1 MKELMLGN
9 EAVARG
15 AYEAGVRVAVAYPG
29 TPSTEITE
37 NMAKY
42 SKDEVY
48 CEWAPNEKVAL
59 EVAIGAS
66 MGGARAICCM
76 KHVGVNVAADPLF
89 TAAYTGVRGGLVLV
103 AADDPGMHS
112 SQNEQDSR
120 FYARSAHVPMLEPAD
135 SAECREYVMRAFE
148 ISEKYDTPVMLR
160 LVTRIAHARSLVEE
174 GVRQEIPLK
183 DYEKD
188 IKKYVMMPGN
198 AKGRHVVVEAR
209 EKKLEEE
216 IDALG
221 FNRVEMA
228 DTKVGV
234 VCSGSAYQYVKEAL
248 PNASVLKL
256 GMVYPLPEKLIRDF
270 ASKVDQLLVVEELEP
285 FFEDAIK
292 AMGIPCSGKDKTGL
306 QGELFVRKVG
316 RLFGGEAD
324 CGPAET
330 QGVPMRPP
338 VLCPG
343 CPHRAVFYVLKK
355 LGLTVAA
362 DIGCYTLG
370 AMPPL
375 AAVDSVVCM
384 GASIGMAL
392 GLEKARGRD
401 FAKKT
406 VAVIGDSTFVH
417 SGITGLVDMVYNQGH
432 STVIIVDNSTTGMTG
447 HQPNPTTGFN
457 VRGEIAPQL
466 DVVKLCEAIG
476 VPSVRVVDP
485 FDMKELEQTIMEE
498 SEKDVPSVIIARR
511 PCALLVK
518 KKTAPCAIN
527 TDKCRKCGMCMK
539 IGCPAILKAEN
550 GQVSIDASLCN
561 GCGLCKEM
569 CHFGAIEGGE
579 R

>member
-221 FNRVEMA
+221 VNRVEMA

-485 FDMKELEQTIMEE
+485 FNMKELEQTIMEE

>member
-120 FYARSAHVPMLEPAD
+120 FYARSAHVPMLESAD

-221 FNRVEMA
+221 FNRMEMA

-485 FDMKELEQTIMEE
+485 FNMKELEQTIMEE

>member
-216 IDALG
+216 IDALSC
-221 FNRVEMA
+221 NRVEMA

-485 FDMKELEQTIMEE
+485 FNMKELEQTIMEE

>member
-174 GVRQEIPLK
+174 GARQEIPLK

-198 AKGRHVVVEAR
+198 AKGRHIVVEAR

-216 IDALG
+216 MDTLG

-292 AMGIPCSGKDKTGL
+292 AMGIPCSGKNKTGL

-485 FDMKELEQTIMEE
+485 FNMKELEQTIVEE

>member
-228 DTKVGV
+228 DTEVGV

-485 FDMKELEQTIMEE
+485 FNMKKLEQTIMEE

>member
-1 MKELMLGN
+1 MKELLLGN

-15 AYEAGVRVAVAYPG
+15 AYEAGVRVSVAYPG

-37 NMAKY
+37 NMANF

-66 MGGARAICCM
+66 MGGARAMCCM

-89 TAAYTGVRGGLVLV
+89 TAAYTGVRGGLVLI

-120 FYARSAHVPMLEPAD
+120 FYARSAHIPMLEPSD
-135 SAECREYVMRAFE
+135 SAECKEFIGRAFE
-148 ISEKYDTPVMLR
+148 ISEAYDTPVMLR
-160 LVTRIAHARSLVEE
+160 LVTRIAHARSLVEIGE
-174 GVRQEIPLK
+174 RKEVALK
-183 DYEKD
+183 EYEKD
-188 IKKYVMMPGN
+188 ARKYVMMPGY

-209 EKKLEEE
+209 ENKLKDE
-216 IDALG
+216 IDSLNL
-221 FNRVEMA
+221 NRIEYA
-228 DTKVGV
+228 DKKMGI

-256 GMVYPLPEKLIRDF
+256 GMVYPLPEQLIREF
-270 ASKVDQLLVVEELEP
+270 AANVEELVVVEELEP

-292 AMGIPCSGKDKTGL
+292 AMGIPCHGKELTGL

-316 RLFGGEAD
+316 AILGGEEPA
-324 CGPAET
+324 GPFET
-330 QGVPMRPP
+330 PNTPMRPP

-355 LGLTVAA
+355 LGLTVCA

-370 AMPPL
+370 AMAPL
-375 AAVDSVVCM
+375 SAVDSVVCM

-392 GLEKARGRD
+392 GMEKARGIEQ
-401 FAKKT
+401 AKKT

-447 HQPNPTTGFN
+447 HQPNPTTGFSI
-457 VRGEIAPQL
+457 RGEIAPQL

-476 VPSVRVVDP
+476 VPSVTVVDP
-485 FDMKELEQTIMEE
+485 FDMAELEKVLKAE
-498 SEKDVPSVIIARR
+498 SEKDVPSVVIARR
-511 PCALLVK
+511 PCALLDKK
-518 KKTAPCAIN
+518 KKTPCIID
-527 TDKCRKCGMCMK
+527 TDACRRCGMCMK
-539 IGCPAILKAEN
+539 IGCPAIVKDDA
-550 GQVSIDASLCN
+550 GVISIDASLCT
-561 GCGLCKEM
+561 GCGLCKQM
-569 CHFGAIEGGE
+569 CHFGAIKGGE
-579 R
+579 N